1 MVGVC
6 ESRTMKIILLR
17 IDNFLTKDA
26 NRQKAGTLL
35 TLKQFN
41 PKTQCNQV
49 KKKKKNPDI
58 ENANAWKTFDWI
70 FFFFLQG
77 RHL

>member
-49 KKKKKNPDI
+49 KKKKKI
-58 ENANAWKTFDWI
+58 LT
-70 FFFFLQG
+70 
-77 RHL
+77 